1 MQKAENIKKKFSFIE
16 IISWEKVFKKSE
28 DMDVIINATSLG
40 MKNSSDFDQLIKRF
54 KSDLIYYDVV
64 YNPLETKMLKNFK
77 ESKVKTF
84 NGLEMFIFQGQ
95 KSFYLWNNITPR
107 VDEEVK
113 KEIIS
118 NLS

>member
-1 MQKAENIKKKFSFIE
+1 
-16 IISWEKVFKKSE
+16 
-28 DMDVIINATSLG
+28 
-40 MKNSSDFDQLIKRF
+40 
-54 KSDLIYYDVV
+54 
-64 YNPLETKMLKNFK
+64 MLKNFK